1 MSGFKEP
8 DFLKRQEAA
17 AMAKKA
23 ALEKFRAK
31 AADAALADRLTERTV
46 RAVDRKAIKDARE
59 AENAEE
65 QAAHRPTVMSPRV
78 SGSLIASERSSTGRN
93 HSDLTLSPDHLGI
106 ETFLIAC
113 SLQSAQITLPSPLQ
127 VLPL

>member
-59 AENAEE
+59 AENAETNSRETE
-65 QAAHRPTVMSPRV
+65 QAQQAELEAAVQTERVKAERAERERELEAKLKVARDARYAARKTRSKRSNDSPP
-78 SGSLIASERSSTGRN
+78 EST
-93 HSDLTLSPDHLGI
+93 S
-106 ETFLIAC
+106 
-113 SLQSAQITLPSPLQ
+113 
-127 VLPL
+127 